1 MTYVKWLPYSQLHFG
16 FVSVKRWP
24 VRMPEDNEVMLSA
37 LRLLYPMLWAALFL
51 DSVYRR
57 SVQTCSLLSSEACFA
72 VLIVRAH
79 LQPLLVPVVPAL
91 TSGSHSL
98 QNS

>member
-51 DSVYRR
+51 DSVYRC
-57 SVQTCSLLSSEACFA
+57 SVQTCSLLSSEACFP
-72 VLIVRAH
+72 VLLVRAH
-79 LQPLLVPVVPAL
+79 LQPLLVSVVPAL
-91 TSGSHSL
+91 KSGIHPL